1 MKLIFLTIAEPG
13 YSRSWVYYEILRR
26 SGYDVEF
33 RRIPVKKVVKSLKLL
48 RDKNSRENLYIVMS
62 PSHYLTVFVRLF
74 LGKKIILDAGWSL
87 FESSVLSRNQFG
99 IFGFKLVK
107 FYLIDWV
114 SAHFATV
121 VLVESKKQKNFY
133 SNLFLVRRRKIRC
146 IYTSIDEF
154 QFNTSSNLILPPV
167 YFKDSKVV
175 LFRGKYTKEAGIEVL
190 VKCTHLLEELPITF
204 WVFSPDLPEKFVFSK
219 NTYVNREYIQNNSDI
234 LEIYKGCTMA
244 LGQLSANFRLRRTIP
259 HKAFEASYMGTP
271 YITARS
277 AGIGEVFR
285 EGYEM
290 VCFEPGNAIDLS
302 NKIIDLVNDK
312 RKLSQLSRNIKKK
325 YDSAFSSSILR
336 NELVHIIDGFDI
348 KK

>member
-33 RRIPVKKVVKSLKLL
+33 RRIPVKKVVKSLRLL
-48 RDKNSRENLYIVMS
+48 RDKNSRESLYIVMS
-62 PSHYLTVFVRLF
+62 PSHYLTIFVRLF

-87 FESSVLSRNQFG
+87 FESSILSRKQYG
-99 IFGFKLVK
+99 IFGLKLVK
-107 FYLIDWV
+107 VYLIDWI
-114 SAHFATV
+114 SAHFATL
-121 VLVESKKQKNFY
+121 VLVESNKQKNFY
-133 SNLFLVRRRKIRC
+133 SKLFLVRRRKIRC

-154 QFNTSSNLILPPV
+154 QLNAGSNLIVPPV
-167 YFKDSKVV
+167 YFKGSKVV

-190 VKCTHLLEELPITF
+190 VKCTHLLEKLPITF
-204 WVFSPDLPEKFVFSK
+204 WVFSPGLPEKFIFSK
-219 NTYVNREYIQNNSDI
+219 NTYVNREYIQNHSDI
-234 LEIYKGCTMA
+234 LEIYKGCTIA
-244 LGQLSANFRLRRTIP
+244 LGQLSANLRLRRTIP

-271 YITARS
+271 YLTARS

-285 EGYEM
+285 EGHEM
-290 VCFEPGNAIDLS
+290 VCFEPGNAMDLS
-302 NKIIDLVNDK
+302 NTIIDLVSDK
-312 RKLSQLSRNIKKK
+312 QRLAQLSQNIREK

-336 NELVHIIDGFDI
+336 SELVHLIDGFDI

>member
-26 SGYDVEF
+26 SGYEVEF
-33 RRIPVKKVVKSLKLL
+33 RKISVKKVVKSLRLL
-48 RDKNSRENLYIVMS
+48 RGKDSRNNLYIVMS
-62 PSHYLTVFVRLF
+62 PSHYLTVLVRIF

-107 FYLIDWV
+107 FYLIDWI
-114 SAHFATV
+114 SAHFATL
-121 VLVESKKQKNFY
+121 VLVESIKQKDFY
-133 SNLFLVRRRKIRC
+133 SKLFLVRRRKIHC

-154 QFNTSSNLILPPV
+154 QFNANSNLTMPPV
-167 YFKDSKVV
+167 YFKNSKIV
-175 LFRGKYTKEAGIEVL
+175 LFRGKYAKEAGIEVL
-190 VKCTHLLEELPITF
+190 AKCTHLLEKLPITF
-204 WVFSPDLPEKFVFSK
+204 WVFSPGLPDKFIFSR
-219 NTYVNREYIQNNSDI
+219 NTYVNREYIQNKSDI
-234 LEIYKGCTMA
+234 LKLYQDCTIA
-244 LGQLSANFRLRRTIP
+244 LGQLSAHFRLRRTIP

-271 YITARS
+271 YVTARS
-277 AGIGEVFR
+277 DGIGEVFR

-290 VCFEPGNAIDLS
+290 VCFEPGNAMDLS
-302 NKIIDLVNDK
+302 NTIIDLVNDK
-312 RKLSQLSRNIKKK
+312 RRLAQLSRNIREK

-336 NELVHIIDGFDI
+336 NELIHLIDGFDI